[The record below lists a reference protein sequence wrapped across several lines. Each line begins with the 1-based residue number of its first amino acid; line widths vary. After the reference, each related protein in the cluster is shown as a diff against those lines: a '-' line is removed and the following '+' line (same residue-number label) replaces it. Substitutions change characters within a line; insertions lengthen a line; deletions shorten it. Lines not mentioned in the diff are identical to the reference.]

1 MKRFKFQWAYLLPLL
16 PVLLGLGLLVID
28 TKPQQ
33 ALRNSIFD
41 QYQRWHPREYVPA
54 PVRVVDIDEASL
66 ARMGQ
71 WPWPRNKI
79 AEMLDKLG
87 QAGVA
92 VVGFD
97 VLFPEADRTS
107 PSSAAE
113 LWGLMGP
120 MRDQLLTLPD
130 HDKVFEQSL
139 QRTPAVLGFAL
150 EQGALAKPDDV
161 PLQKGR
167 FIYAGDDQS
176 RWLSSYS
183 QAVRSLPSLE
193 KVAAGN
199 GAVTF
204 VPDADGVVRRVPL
217 VLQLGQKPVG
227 TLSGESLRVALGA
240 RNIIL
245 KGAGGASG
253 IEEVRIGQLA
263 IPTNARGEMWVHY
276 TPRIPERTVPAWQVM
291 AGEVPT
297 EQLAGHIALI
307 GSSAQGL
314 MDLRFNPW
322 GLFPGVEAHAQALE
336 QALTGHFLVRPSW
349 ARGLETITI
358 MILGVALGA
367 LTLRIAAMG
376 AALAWLLTIS
386 AVAATSWIAYVE
398 QGILLDAATP
408 IIVLTATFIISSLWH
423 HFASEREQAWI
434 KQAFSRYVSPNR
446 VAHLVNNPEALTLGG
461 QRKTCSFIFTDL
473 ESFTGLM
480 ESRDPG
486 EAVAL
491 LNTYLDRMIEI
502 IFEHDGTLDRIV
514 GDALAVVFS
523 APVTQP
529 DHQSKAVRC
538 ALALDAF
545 AHDYSSK
552 LLAQGIP
559 FGKTRI
565 GVHSGEV
572 IVGNFGGKN
581 MFDYRALGDP
591 VNTSARL
598 EGANKHLGTRICIS
612 EAMLDDHMPIALR
625 PIGQLLL
632 MGKKKP
638 LKVFEPLVPE
648 NYERA
653 DPERYARAYDAMSQ
667 ESPQAAELF
676 ADLAAS
682 WPDDPLVQLH
692 QKRLQQGQINDL
704 IVFDAK

>member
-1 MKRFKFQWAYLLPLL
+1 MRFKFQWSYLLPLL
-16 PVLLGLGLLVID
+16 PLLLGLGLLVMD

-41 QYQRWHPREYVPA
+41 QYQRWHPRDYVDA
-54 PVRVVDIDEASL
+54 PVRVIDIDEASL

-71 WPWPRNKI
+71 WPWPRTKI

-87 QAGVA
+87 QTGVA

-97 VLFPEADRTS
+97 VLFPESDRTS
-107 PSSAAE
+107 PSAAVN
-113 LWGLMGP
+113 LWTLNGP
-120 MRDQLLTLPD
+120 MRQQLLSLPD
-130 HDKVFEQSL
+130 HDMVFAESL
-139 QRTPAVLGFAL
+139 KRTPAVLGFAL
-150 EQGALAKPDDV
+150 DQGGEVKAENH

-167 FIYAGDDQS
+167 FIYAGEDQS
-176 RWLSSYS
+176 RWLSSYT

-193 KVAAGN
+193 QVASGN

-217 VLQLGQKPVG
+217 VLQIGQKPVG
-227 TLSGESLRVALGA
+227 TLSGEALRVALGA

-245 KGAGGASG
+245 KSAGGASG

-263 IPTNARGEMWVHY
+263 IPTNPKGEMWVHY
-276 TPRIPERTVPAWQVM
+276 TPREPKRTVSAWQVL
-291 AGEVPT
+291 AGEIPA
-297 EQLAGHIALI
+297 ELLAGHIVLI

-358 MILGVALGA
+358 MILGVALGL
-367 LTLRIAAMG
+367 LTLHTRAMG
-376 AALAWLLTIS
+376 AALAWLMTS
-386 AVAATSWIAYVE
+386 VAVVAASWWAYVG

-408 IIVLTATFIISSLWH
+408 VIVITATFIISSLWH

-446 VAHLVNNPEALTLGG
+446 VAHLVKNPDALTLGG

-480 ESRDPG
+480 ESRDPS

-502 IFEHDGTLDRIV
+502 IFEHEGTLDRIV

-529 DHQSKAVRC
+529 DHLSKAVRC

-612 EAMLDDHMPIALR
+612 EVMLEDNMPIALR
-625 PIGQLLL
+625 PIGRLLL
-632 MGKKKP
+632 MGKKKS

-648 NYERA
+648 TYERA
-653 DPERYARAYDAMSQ
+653 DLQQYLRAYEALAN
-667 ESPQAAELF
+667 ESPDAGGQFSEL
-676 ADLAAS
+676 LAR
-682 WPDDPLVQLH
+682 WPDDPIVQLHHQRINQGQTNDLVQLES
-692 QKRLQQGQINDL
+692 K
-704 IVFDAK
+704 

>member
-1 MKRFKFQWAYLLPLL
+1 M
-16 PVLLGLGLLVID
+16 LLGLGLLVID

-54 PVRVVDIDEASL
+54 PVRVIDIDEASL
-66 ARMGQ
+66 ARLGQ
-71 WPWPRNKI
+71 WPWPRTKI

-107 PSSAAE
+107 PIAAVN
-113 LWGLMGP
+113 LWALNGN
-120 MRDQLLTLPD
+120 MRSQLLALPD
-130 HDKVFEQSL
+130 HDDVFAKSL
-139 QRTPAVLGFAL
+139 QQTPAVLGFAL
-150 EQGALAKPDDV
+150 EQGDASQAGDP

-167 FIYAGDDQS
+167 FIYAGEDQS
-176 RWLSSYS
+176 RWLSTYS
-183 QAVRSLPSLE
+183 QSIRSLPALE
-193 KVAAGN
+193 QVASGN

-217 VLQLGQKPVG
+217 VLQVGNKPVG

-240 RNIIL
+240 RNVIL
-245 KGAGGASG
+245 KGASGASG
-253 IEEVRIGQLA
+253 IVEVRIGKLV

-276 TPRIPERTVPAWQVM
+276 TPRVPERTVSAWKVM
-291 AGEVPT
+291 AGEIPQ
-297 EQLAGHIALI
+297 ELLAGHIALI

-349 ARGLETITI
+349 ARGLETVTI
-358 MILGVALGA
+358 MVLGLILGV
-367 LTLRIAAMG
+367 LTLRIKAITAAG
-376 AALAWLLTIS
+376 VWLLTS
-386 AVAATSWIAYVE
+386 VSVLGASWWAYVSH
-398 QGILLDAATP
+398 GILLDAATP
-408 IIVLTATFIISSLWH
+408 VMVLAATFIVSSLWH

-446 VAHLVNNPEALTLGG
+446 VAHLVNNPDALALGG

-473 ESFTGLM
+473 ESFTSLM
-480 ESRDPG
+480 ESRDPS

-491 LNTYLDRMIEI
+491 VNMYLDKMIEI
-502 IFEHDGTLDRIV
+502 IFAHDGTLDRIV

-523 APVTQP
+523 APVTQE
-529 DHQSKAVRC
+529 DHRAKAVRC

-545 AHDYSSK
+545 ANEYSSK
-552 LLAQGIP
+552 LIAQNIP

-572 IVGNFGGKN
+572 IVGNFGGST

-598 EGANKHLGTRICIS
+598 EGVNKHLGTRICIS
-612 EAMLDDHMPIALR
+612 EAMIEDNMPIALR
-625 PIGQLLL
+625 PVGNLML
-632 MGKKKP
+632 MGKKKA
-638 LKVFEPLVPE
+638 LQVYEPLVTE
-648 NYERA
+648 RYERA
-653 DPERYARAYDAMSQ
+653 DLNQYMQAYEAMVN
-667 ESPQAAELF
+667 EDPQAKGLF
-676 ADLAAS
+676 EKLLAQ
-682 WPDDPLVQLH
+682 WPEDPLVRLH
-692 QKRLQQGQINDL
+692 LDRLNRGQSGDL
-704 IVFDAK
+704 IQMESK